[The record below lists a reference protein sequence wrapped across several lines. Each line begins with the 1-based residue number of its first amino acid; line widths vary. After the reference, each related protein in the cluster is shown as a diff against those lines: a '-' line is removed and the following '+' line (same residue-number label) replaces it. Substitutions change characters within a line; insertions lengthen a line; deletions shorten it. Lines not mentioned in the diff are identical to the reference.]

1 MQINIKNI
9 GVVEDSS
16 VDIGGLTVITGKN
29 NSGKTTVGKIL
40 YAIFS
45 AKENLYENATA
56 DIIRYVKRQTTVI
69 IRDSRL
75 AFFFRK
81 PGIFNEDVAPHDNI
95 LLNAYHGNH
104 PLLGSIDDANQYIL
118 SICATIQGL
127 DFDEMS
133 EKNGQDS
140 NRGFKYSSKEEF
152 DEGMLKIV
160 AEFHILLEQVQ
171 KLSDFDFYETTKIH
185 KILLKEFYGQIAPVK
200 YPERNQSAILLKK
213 ANDHYCISI
222 DNSLKI
228 ASAEGYLGFEDI
240 SNVVFIDDV
249 TILDNVA
256 PSFVKYYDQMKMSAR
271 CNESSDAIF
280 IEEHK
285 YSLIY
290 KLSLGQDIVGSIID
304 GEVLAKINQKIS
316 SILQSDIVVKD
327 GSFVCSS
334 DNLNLANLALG
345 SKMFAILKM
354 LLANGRINSKTLL
367 ILDEPESHLH
377 PMWQNKLAELVTIL
391 VKELNLKT
399 VITSHSPN
407 FVLALQ
413 TYAMKYDI
421 VDTCKFY
428 STEKRQDGYT
438 VDYKL
443 MNEDLTM
450 VYADFSKPLSE
461 IKALFDVLKYGEDND

>member
-140 NRGFKYSSKEEF
+140 NRGFKYSSKEE
-152 DEGMLKIV
+152 V
-160 AEFHILLEQVQ
+160 
-171 KLSDFDFYETTKIH
+171 
-185 KILLKEFYGQIAPVK
+185 
-200 YPERNQSAILLKK
+200 
-213 ANDHYCISI
+213 
-222 DNSLKI
+222 
-228 ASAEGYLGFEDI
+228 
-240 SNVVFIDDV
+240 
-249 TILDNVA
+249 
-256 PSFVKYYDQMKMSAR
+256 
-271 CNESSDAIF
+271 
-280 IEEHK
+280 
-285 YSLIY
+285 
-290 KLSLGQDIVGSIID
+290 
-304 GEVLAKINQKIS
+304 
-316 SILQSDIVVKD
+316 
-327 GSFVCSS
+327 
-334 DNLNLANLALG
+334 
-345 SKMFAILKM
+345 
-354 LLANGRINSKTLL
+354 
-367 ILDEPESHLH
+367 
-377 PMWQNKLAELVTIL
+377 
-391 VKELNLKT
+391 
-399 VITSHSPN
+399 
-407 FVLALQ
+407 
-413 TYAMKYDI
+413 
-421 VDTCKFY
+421 
-428 STEKRQDGYT
+428 
-438 VDYKL
+438 
-443 MNEDLTM
+443 
-450 VYADFSKPLSE
+450 
-461 IKALFDVLKYGEDND
+461 